1 MLTQTDTLLVSR
13 TLIRDMPDRSRIVA
27 QLEIHQIG
35 GNAHPH
41 FSATASV
48 YEPHGTHSGASRH
61 RRGLEED
68 CAGAD
73 HRAILDAF
81 PGLAPF
87 VALHLSDYP
96 AGVPMHALA
105 NARYFTRPECA
116 AYELQHY
123 GAEYIARQG
132 SPLERCARYLRCC
145 TVDDLP
151 QDLVRAVACDV
162 PDLYTREDFAAF
174 VDTLR
179 PRWAREASAARALL
193 ESLPTLY
200 QLRGYDW
207 NGDPVHREPIPETI
221 TGETG
226 GTWVDV

>member
-48 YEPHGTHSGASRH
+48 YEAHGTHSGASRH
-61 RRGLEED
+61 RRGLESD
-68 CAGAD
+68 GAGCD
-73 HRAILDAF
+73 HSAILGAF

-87 VALHLSDYP
+87 VAVHLSDYP
-96 AGVPMHALA
+96 SGVPMHAEA
-105 NARYFTRPECA
+105 NAWYFTRPACA

-123 GAEYIARQG
+123 GASYIERHG
-132 SPLERCARYLRCC
+132 SPLERCARTLRCA
-145 TVDDLP
+145 VGDLP
-151 QDLVRAVACDV
+151 YELVRAVAGDD
-162 PDLYTREDFAAF
+162 PLDSYTREDFAAF

-200 QLRGYDW
+200 QLRGYEW
-207 NGDPVHREPIPETI
+207 NGEPVHREPIPETI